1 MSESPSSSPLAG
13 RLPQV
18 AFLGAAVIA
27 AVVIAGGGGNETAT
41 EEQVVPAP
49 AAEPTFDMLA
59 YLDARVGVQEDK
71 KDVRCWS
78 SFNKLQMFITNCEI
92 EEDAKA
98 ERIDQHM
105 KLIQSIYDASAE
117 ELCCDE
123 YIDKDTVEDLLV
135 ERFPAAKTGAGMG
148 FNLGGV
154 APTLVG
160 VEALRDYSDT
170 IEPWRLLQT
179 WASRQL
185 DQTGQYQLE
194 KQFDEAALHQLFEFF
209 RAYDLAMLRKAR
221 DHAMERKLTKI
232 DAQAIAAAFQGGPAQ
247 H

>member
-1 MSESPSSSPLAG
+1 M
-13 RLPQV
+13 
-18 AFLGAAVIA
+18 
-27 AVVIAGGGGNETAT
+27 
-41 EEQVVPAP
+41 
-49 AAEPTFDMLA
+49 
-59 YLDARVGVQEDK
+59 GVQEDK

-105 KLIQSIYDASAE
+105 RLIQSIYDAAAAK
-117 ELCCDE
+117 LCCAD

-135 ERFPAAKTGAGMG
+135 ERFPTAQSGDGLG

-154 APTLVG
+154 NPTLVG

-185 DQTGQYQLE
+185 DNNGQFKFQ

-232 DAQAIAAAFQGGPAQ
+232 DAEAIAAAFNTEPVQN
-247 H
+247 

>member
-1 MSESPSSSPLAG
+1 MSDSPSTSPLAG

-18 AFLGAAVIA
+18 ALLVAAVVA
-27 AVVIAGGGGNETAT
+27 AVVIAGGGSGQSNQGEA
-41 EEQVVPAP
+41 VPARP
-49 AAEPTFDMLA
+49 SFNMLG

-105 KLIQSIYDASAE
+105 RLIQSIYDAAAE
-117 ELCCDE
+117 KLSCCE

-135 ERFPAAKTGAGMG
+135 ERFPTAQSGDGLG

-154 APTLVG
+154 NPTLVG

-185 DQTGQYQLE
+185 DNNGQFKFQ

-232 DAQAIAAAFQGGPAQ
+232 DAEAIAAAFNTEPVQN
-247 H
+247 